1 MRRTIL
7 FLVAAL
13 LGAISA
19 SAVAQ
24 TLQANRERPRE
35 NALKT
40 GAPSKVST
48 YQTMNDKEFD
58 DYLEKVRRGEAKI

>member
-1 MRRTIL
+1 MSKAT
-7 FLVAAL
+7 
-13 LGAISA
+13 A

-35 NALKT
+35 NALRT

-48 YQTMNDKEFD
+48 DQSMNDKEFD